1 MNHTLRCRF
10 KFTLAI
16 MISLISLQVLANSA
30 DNTLYSNASL
40 YQDQLLQSANGQY
53 RLQMQTDGN
62 LTLSS
67 NENTILWETKTS
79 GNPGAYLTMQGDGN
93 AVLYKDDGLTA
104 ITSTNTEGNAGA
116 YLTIQD
122 DGNLVINGS
131 DGNTVLWSSNTAV
144 SCDTSQGTS
153 IQQGFTADFQNWLN
167 NNGYASLG
175 LYRGDLS
182 GGSFG
187 GKVSQSDCAN
197 KQPVIFVHGNGD
209 RCMDGLIGGWEES
222 IVYFTSKGY
231 RSSELYCTSYG
242 AGTAATAAFNY
253 HSKDYLI
260 RIRKM
265 IEAVLAYTGA
275 EKVDI
280 FGHSMGVTLARKA
293 IKGGWASDLLAGGD
307 YYIGPSLTAS
317 VDTFVGIAGGN
328 QGLASCYLTG
338 PSTPGCGTTNGFYPG
353 YMLFGKVFG
362 ISDFLK
368 ELNRGEGFEGS
379 YRYSIWS
386 SVDQVVGGACL
397 VWFKNTCKVPGQT
410 GDKHFSSYPYG
421 HLGLKDH
428 TGYYQYRMV
437 HDHAT
442 N

>member
-1 MNHTLRCRF
+1 MTCSLKHRLGLTLF
-10 KFTLAI
+10 LILFSINLKALAI
-16 MISLISLQVLANSA
+16 SA
-30 DNTLYSNASL
+30 DNTLHSNGVL
-40 YQDQLLQSANGQY
+40 YQNQHLQSSNGQY
-53 RLQMQTDGN
+53 RLEMQTDGN
-62 LTLSS
+62 LVLQNIDS
-67 NENTILWETKTS
+67 TILWETKTA
-79 GNPGAYLTMQGDGN
+79 GNTGAYLSMQQDGN
-93 AVLYKDDGLTA
+93 AVIYNSDGHTA
-104 ITSTNTEGNAGA
+104 ITATNTEGNPGA

-122 DGNLVINGS
+122 DGNLVITS
-131 DGNTVLWSSNTAV
+131 ADGNTELWTSNTAV
-144 SCDTSQGTS
+144 SCNTSQGGN
-153 IQQGFTADFQNWLN
+153 IQPGFTGDFQDWLN

-175 LYRGDLS
+175 LYRGDLN

-187 GKVSQSDCAN
+187 GKTTSSDCAN

-209 RCMDGLIGGWEES
+209 RCMDGSIGGWEKSVE
-222 IVYFTSKGY
+222 YFTSKGY
-231 RSSELYCTSYG
+231 RSSELYCTTYG
-242 AGTAATAAFNY
+242 AGTALTAAFNY
-253 HSKDYLI
+253 HSKDYLM

-275 EKVDI
+275 EKVDVI
-280 FGHSMGVTLARKA
+280 GHSMGVTLARKA

-307 YYIGPSLTAS
+307 YYIGPSLTDS

-353 YMLFGKVFG
+353 YMLFGMVFG
-362 ISDFLK
+362 VSDFLK
-368 ELNRGEGFEGS
+368 ELNTGSGFEGS

-386 SVDQVVGGACL
+386 TVDQVVGSGCL
-397 VWFKNTCKVPGQT
+397 VWYKNTCKVPGQT

-428 TGYYQYRMV
+428 TGYYQYRMI